1 MLTRE
6 EFVREAERIRPR
18 LLAGASR
25 FLHDAGEA
33 EDVVQDVL
41 LRLWTLRDELTL
53 PMEPLAC
60 VLVRNFSIDL
70 LRRRRRRAALAD
82 AGGSEAVEEAVAHG
96 QIERL
101 MTAVNSLP
109 SMQQLI
115 LRLRHVEGMDYS
127 EIAKLTGSREEAVRK
142 ALSRARKAVKDKY
155 MNNREDL

>member
-6 EFVREAERIRPR
+6 EFVQEAERIRPR
-18 LLAGASR
+18 LLASASR
-25 FLHDAGEA
+25 YLHDAGEA

-53 PMEPLAC
+53 PIEPLAC

-70 LRRRRRRAALAD
+70 LRRRRWHAALAD
-82 AGGSEAVEEAVAHG
+82 ADGGDAVEEAVAHG

-115 LRLRHVEGMDYS
+115 LRLRHVEEMDYS

-155 MNNREDL
+155 MNNQEDL

>member
-6 EFVREAERIRPR
+6 EFVQEAERIRPR

-25 FLHDAGEA
+25 YLHDAGEA

-53 PMEPLAC
+53 PIEPLAC

-70 LRRRRRRAALAD
+70 LRRRRWHAALAD
-82 AGGSEAVEEAVAHG
+82 ADGSDAVEEAVAHG

-115 LRLRHVEGMDYS
+115 LRLRHVEEMDYR

-155 MNNREDL
+155 MNNQEDL